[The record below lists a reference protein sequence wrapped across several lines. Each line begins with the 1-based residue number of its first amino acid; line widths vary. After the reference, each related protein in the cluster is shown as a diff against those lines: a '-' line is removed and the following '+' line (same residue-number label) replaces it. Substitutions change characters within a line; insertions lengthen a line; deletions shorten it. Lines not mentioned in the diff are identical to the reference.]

1 MISTWRMVVSVMDR
15 CWVVHRGC
23 TEFWVQDGVVV
34 RRGRGWLVIRRS
46 LGSRISY
53 MIWIGRS
60 WVQLMRRRWSV
71 IWRRLWIQKVW
82 KRFIVWIGC

>member
-1 MISTWRMVVSVMDR
+1 MVVNVMER
-15 CWVVHRGC
+15 YWVVHRGW
-23 TEFWVQDGVVV
+23 TECWVQGGVVV
-34 RRGRGWLVIRRS
+34 RRGRGGLVIRRS

-82 KRFIVWIGC
+82 KRFIVWIGY